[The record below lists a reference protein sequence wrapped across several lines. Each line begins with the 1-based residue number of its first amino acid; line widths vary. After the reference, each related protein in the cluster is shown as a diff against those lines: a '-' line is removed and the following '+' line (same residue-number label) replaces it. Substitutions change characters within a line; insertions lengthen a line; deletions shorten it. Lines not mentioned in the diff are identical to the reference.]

1 MKLFLKKYPLLTAIF
16 IVSFGIFILW
26 WINQPIKII
35 YKSDAPPF
43 PYSVGG
49 GDDPRR

>member
-1 MKLFLKKYPLLTAIF
+1 MKRFLNKYPLFIAIF
-16 IVSFGIFILW
+16 IVSFTIFILW
-26 WINQPIKII
+26 WLNQPVKII

-43 PYSVGG
+43 PYSVGA